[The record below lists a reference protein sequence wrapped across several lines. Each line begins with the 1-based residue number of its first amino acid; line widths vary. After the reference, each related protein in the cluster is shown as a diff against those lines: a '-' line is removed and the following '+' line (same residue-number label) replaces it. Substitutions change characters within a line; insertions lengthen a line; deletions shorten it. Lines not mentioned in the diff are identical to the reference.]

1 MSSGLKVIL
10 QQFLDTDRYERLK
23 LFFLT
28 TAFFLVIGAYTLAK
42 ELKDSVFMSIVG
54 KSYVPIAKWPV
65 MILLIPAI
73 FVYSKLVDKMRRYYL
88 ISFFCVLYGVLG
100 LIFAYFLGSPVMGLE
115 NTNSSVYRLF
125 GWGFYLFVE
134 GYSPFVVS
142 VFWAFAN
149 SVNSPESAKKSYG
162 IMVAGSKLGGALSA
176 GLAWYWLSA
185 KVNSGLPISDVYN
198 HQILLAIASGLLL
211 LVPFVIFAMMRNVPG
226 RYLHGY
232 EAVYKLEKQKS
243 KEGTAET
250 GVFSGIL
257 MFVRYPYVLG
267 IFGMVFFYEVVST
280 VLSYLRLDVAQS
292 QATSISQVSSVLFE
306 ITFKYHAIGVLI
318 ALLGTSALLS
328 KLGERVCLVLIP
340 LVSGVLLLYLM
351 VSNTDTVALIHA
363 FVAIKAINYAF
374 SWPVRESLYIP
385 TVKEIKFKSKSW
397 IDAFGSK
404 FAKMIG
410 SSFIIFAEQ
419 LGATLFMPVY
429 SFFFAAI
436 IGSWFFTAVLL
447 GRRFDKAIVNNE
459 VIGSDEK
466 AAQA

>member
-1 MSSGLKVIL
+1 MIIS
-10 QQFLDTDRYERLK
+10 QFVDTDRHERLK

-73 FVYSKLVDKMRRYYL
+73 FMYSKLVDKMRRYYL
-88 ISFFCVLYGVLG
+88 ISFFCLLYGILG
-100 LIFAYFLGSPVMGLE
+100 LIFAYFLGSPVMGLA
-115 NTNSSVYRLF
+115 NTDSSVYRLF
-125 GWGFYLFVE
+125 GWCFYLFVE

-149 SVNSPESAKKSYG
+149 SVNDPESAKKSYG

-176 GLAWYWLSA
+176 GLAWYWLSRQ
-185 KVNSGLPISDVYN
+185 VNSGLPVADAWN
-198 HQILLAIASGLLL
+198 HQILLAIASCFLL
-211 LVPFVIFAMMRNVPG
+211 LVPFVIFAMMKHVPG

-232 EAVYKLEKQKS
+232 EAVYKLEKKKS
-243 KEGTAET
+243 REGTAET
-250 GVFSGIL
+250 GIFSGIT
-257 MFVRYPYVLG
+257 MFARYPYVLG

-280 VLSYLRLDVAQS
+280 VLSYLRLDIAQS
-292 QATSISQVSSVLFE
+292 NATSISQVSSVLFE

-318 ALLGTSALLS
+318 ALLGTSALLT
-328 KLGERVCLVLIP
+328 KLGERVCLVLVP
-340 LVSGVLLLYLM
+340 LVSGFFLLYLM
-351 VSNTDTVALIHA
+351 INDTNTVAMIHA

-404 FAKMIG
+404 FAKMVG
-410 SSFIIFAEQ
+410 SSFNIFAEH
-419 LGATLFMPVY
+419 LGPLLFMPVH
-429 SFFFAAI
+429 SFFFAII
-436 IGSWFFTAVLL
+436 IGSWFITALLL
-447 GRRFDKAIVNNE
+447 GRRFDRAIANNE
-459 VIGSDEK
+459 VIGDSGQEPTE
-466 AAQA
+466 A